1 MSLNYRSHI
10 LNWLGQLPT
19 DHSPLETPAPKPQK
33 RHYPPS
39 PSMSSEGAKKRQK
52 TSSDI
57 FRSQKIPLPLPRT
70 PGSRT
75 GDPFVDEDP
84 TPRAPTDTTSTSGA
98 STSGRSSPINRLNEL
113 ALDPNGVDFREFT
126 TVNYPSGVFTAL
138 WDISQLARGNKV
150 ISPDKKADIKR
161 AVGQKGGEWF
171 RFVDDLCYC
180 DEEDPRVQWGETPSA
195 RSVHKI
201 LQKARTSAT
210 DGESEYSWNV
220 EVHQAVLDLAL
231 RDLRDHVEGDRVNF
245 KFCPSARIM
254 IEYRPGSTPE
264 SKMIDFCAV
273 IEPEVE
279 SLAMID
285 GLRKVLPMNSINHTA
300 CNPLLK
306 KPLCLAIETKP
317 PGEKWNVARL
327 QVGVWLAAQW
337 TLLARLVHDAGGSFE
352 GLDFLPGIII
362 QGHEWYFVA
371 SGREG
376 TKTVLWTM
384 KGFGATSDI
393 VGIYKIVSVLQYLAN
408 WAETVYWPWF
418 KKNALG
424 EGSCQGD
431 SLSNMPGIVES
442 TQG

>member
-1 MSLNYRSHI
+1 MSLNYHSHI

-39 PSMSSEGAKKRQK
+39 PSMSSEGAKKGQK
-52 TSSDI
+52 TGSDI

-70 PGSRT
+70 PGS
-75 GDPFVDEDP
+75 
-84 TPRAPTDTTSTSGA
+84 A
-98 STSGRSSPINRLNEL
+98 SLMIC
-113 ALDPNGVDFREFT
+113 
-126 TVNYPSGVFTAL
+126 
-138 WDISQLARGNKV
+138 V
-150 ISPDKKADIKR
+150 IAMR
-161 AVGQKGGEWF
+161 
-171 RFVDDLCYC
+171 
-180 DEEDPRVQWGETPSA
+180 
-195 RSVHKI
+195 KI
-201 LQKARTSAT
+201 LVFSGKARTSAT

-264 SKMIDFCAV
+264 SKMIDLCAV

-317 PGEKWNVARL
+317 PGEKWNAARL

-376 TKTVLWTM
+376 TKTVL
-384 KGFGATSDI
+384 
-393 VGIYKIVSVLQYLAN
+393 
-408 WAETVYWPWF
+408 
-418 KKNALG
+418 
-424 EGSCQGD
+424 
-431 SLSNMPGIVES
+431 
-442 TQG
+442 